1 MCYLYWLIFN
11 TNPYP
16 YRRCEVP
23 KQSTPKSTSHH
34 TPTHSSALHSPRHA
48 LTFTRATRARPAQ
61 LPFGIVLL
69 FHVRVQRG
77 TQTPLKAQENTRYS
91 ALTEVLSALAEV
103 EFLGEPHTGFAGR
116 SSRKG
121 VITIYHLYT
130 GRGASRCTWGKKK
143 RKIEMILTL
152 QCPMWAQ
159 MKGRK
164 GHMGAP
170 AIDWRNRLTS
180 PAAARSRTKT
190 SGKGRTRS

>member
-1 MCYLYWLIFN
+1 MLSILANFQHKS
-11 TNPYP
+11 
-16 YRRCEVP
+16 VP
-23 KQSTPKSTSHH
+23 ISAVRSAKTKHAQIDLTPHAYSLKRLALA
-34 TPTHSSALHSPRHA
+34 TPRPN
-48 LTFTRATRARPAQ
+48 FTRATRARPAQ